1 MDGRLMI
8 ASIDV
13 LLTRWARWAIS
24 SESRAVGY
32 PSTSPMFRDS
42 PSSGVFGSSE
52 PFGLSCGDFKSVT
65 HAVDFLPA
73 ILKVCVIEYYMRKSG
88 AEQAAINL
96 GIKKSM
102 MFKYLHSAHEK
113 IDGFLQ
119 TRSDI

>member
-1 MDGRLMI
+1 MI
-8 ASIDV
+8 ASIDI

-42 PSSGVFGSSE
+42 PSSGVFGSVE
-52 PFGLSCGDFKSVT
+52 PFGLSSGDFKSVT

-102 MFKYLHSAHEK
+102 MFKYLHSAHEQ
-113 IDGFLQ
+113 IDDFLQ